1 MQLTTTEY
9 FKCKESPPRQILI
22 WWRHNGENHTLLCT
36 YRLQCGCS
44 CVYSAQILYS
54 VFASSGVQ
62 QYAGELVNA
71 NECMEYDA
79 SPHNFNTTVCKCAY
93 VDI

>member
-1 MQLTTTEY
+1 MERITL
-9 FKCKESPPRQILI
+9 CCA
-22 WWRHNGENHTLLCT
+22 HTDFSVGVPVCLD
-36 YRLQCGCS
+36 
-44 CVYSAQILYS
+44 SAQILYS

-79 SPHNFNTTVCKCAY
+79 SPHNFNTTACKCAY
-93 VDI
+93 VDIKILTGYSYKIVCTEPM